1 MQPARSPLIE
11 VRLLR
16 RYKRFLADVEFADGR
31 IETVHC
37 PNPGAMLGLDAPGSR
52 AFVSR
57 SANLAR
63 KLPLTLEIVEADGV
77 LVGLNTGLPN
87 ALAAE
92 VIAAG
97 RIPELAG
104 YSTIRREVRYGR
116 DSRIDLLLEAED
128 RPSAYVE
135 IKNVHLRRREG
146 LAEFP
151 DSRTARG
158 TKHLAELAEMVAL
171 GHRAVML
178 YVIQRE
184 DCDRFAL
191 AADIDPV
198 YAAAF
203 AAARSGGV
211 EAFAYRCTVTPEAIA
226 VTTRVPIVG

>member
-1 MQPARSPLIE
+1 MDVSSPLTE

-92 VIAAG
+92 AIAAG
-97 RIPELAG
+97 RIAELAG
-104 YSTIRREVRYGR
+104 YPTIRREVRYGR
-116 DSRIDLLLEAED
+116 DSRVDLLLEAED

-158 TKHLAELAEMVAL
+158 AKHLAELAEMVAL

-203 AAARSGGV
+203 AAARGAGV
-211 EAFAYRCTVTPEAIA
+211 EAFAYRCTVTPEAIN